1 MNIPTDPVILLSFVN
16 TWLRDNSGGLD
27 AFLEDAELDAVGA
40 ESLVK
45 KLADIGDT
53 YDKTSGQFK

>member
-16 TWLRDNSGGLD
+16 TWLRDHSGGLD
-27 AFLEDAELDAVGA
+27 AFLEEAELDAAGA
-40 ESLVK
+40 ENLLK
-45 KLADIGDT
+45 KLSDIGYT